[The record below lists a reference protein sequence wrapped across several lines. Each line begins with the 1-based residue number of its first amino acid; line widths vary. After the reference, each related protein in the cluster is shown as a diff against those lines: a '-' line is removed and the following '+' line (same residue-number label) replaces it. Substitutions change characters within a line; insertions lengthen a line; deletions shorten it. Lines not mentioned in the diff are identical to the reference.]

1 MNNNMWT
8 KQLLV
13 LDIIQFK
20 IGRKKNSL
28 EAKRKNSKNY
38 LLAI

>member
-20 IGRKKNSL
+20 IGRKKNSF